1 MWSQSD
7 KAARRCA
14 LLLFAAL
21 VGLAVCRP
29 ALAQRPD
36 AELRGITTVGVLVE
50 PLGPAA
56 VTCGFTGPML
66 EQSLAKMLAD
76 AGLKV
81 VPHKDEATYVDL
93 RVETLNV
100 QPGVCVSRFDTTLFT
115 TTTAKLSYQS
125 QPVPVRVSLL
135 HKAGLSGGGASGHAA
150 NVLRMVRQ
158 QVDEFTARIK
168 AASR

>member
-1 MWSQSD
+1 MRSD
-7 KAARRCA
+7 RDTMARRSAA
-14 LLLFAAL
+14 LLVAA
-21 VGLAVCRP
+21 VACVAFSRP

-36 AELRGITTVGVLVE
+36 AELAGITAVGVRVE

-56 VTCGFTGPML
+56 ATCGFTKQAL
-66 EQSLAKMLAD
+66 EQSLSKMLAGG
-76 AGLKV
+76 GLKV
-81 VPHKDEATYVDL
+81 VPGDGEPTYVDL

-115 TTTAKLSYQS
+115 ATTARLSYQS

-135 HKAGLSGGGASGHAA
+135 HEAGLSGGGAAAHAA
-150 NVLRMVRQ
+150 SVLRLVGQ
-158 QVDEFTARIK
+158 QVDGFIARIK